1 MRNNYTLTNFALG
14 WLPFLWILYKN
25 EAFVHLI
32 DKGNGKPTIKEEP
45 FVVHFLVGILVFF
58 IVSAFFPIVLD
69 VFPVQ
74 WRYALGLLP
83 IMGIFVL
90 GIYHSV
96 KKKYYLALSTFIIFL
111 VDFKFAYRLLPSIVA
126 NTCKRS
132 NSSIN
137 TTVF

>member
-45 FVVHFLVGILVFF
+45 FVVYFLVGILIFL
-58 IVSAFFPIVLD
+58 IVSAFFPMVLD
-69 VFPVQ
+69 IFPPQ
-74 WRYALGLLP
+74 WRYILGLLP
-83 IMGIFVL
+83 IIGIFVL

-111 VDFKFAYRLLPSIVA
+111 LILSLHIGYFHR
-126 NTCKRS
+126 
-132 NSSIN
+132 
-137 TTVF
+137 